1 MFQSLQS
8 SRQKW
13 SQLVILQE
21 KRSEHHKAMESSVQC
36 AQHVPLQSECYCTI
50 VTGIANIIE
59 NSIWK
64 TAQAVVA
71 EINFTD
77 FRKAL
82 KRPVFNH
89 LQTNVLQIEVTE
101 ATEIPKKTFWKCSQF
116 VALQVKFFQTA
127 QIPQKTFWK
136 CSQFVALQVKFF
148 QTAEIPKKTF
158 WKCPQFVAL
167 QVKSVQIFQAIKYS
181 SRKLSLSQIHVFQR
195 QGAATPATSTAYIR
209 CSDAINR

>member
-21 KRSEHHKAMESSVQC
+21 KPSKHRKAIESSVQS
-36 AQHVPLQSECYCTI
+36 AHVPLQPECYI
-50 VTGIANIIE
+50 VKGIIANIFE

-71 EINFTD
+71 EINFME

-82 KRPVFNH
+82 KWPLFNR

-101 ATEIPKKTFWKCSQF
+101 ATEISKKTFWKPSQF
-116 VALQVKFFQTA
+116 VALQVKF
-127 QIPQKTFWK
+127 
-136 CSQFVALQVKFF
+136 V
-148 QTAEIPKKTF
+148 QTAESLKDSRWKGFQLIPCHVEGPEAFQTLKNVFIESHQT
-158 WKCPQFVAL
+158 
-167 QVKSVQIFQAIKYS
+167 SV
-181 SRKLSLSQIHVFQR
+181 
-195 QGAATPATSTAYIR
+195 G
-209 CSDAINR
+209 

>member
-1 MFQSLQS
+1 MFQSLQC

-21 KRSEHHKAMESSVQC
+21 KPSKHHKAIESSVQS
-36 AQHVPLQSECYCTI
+36 AQHVPLQPECYSI
-50 VTGIANIIE
+50 AAVTSIIANIFE

-71 EINFTD
+71 EINSIE
-77 FRKAL
+77 FRKGL
-82 KRPVFNH
+82 KRPLFNR
-89 LQTNVLQIEVTE
+89 LQAI
-101 ATEIPKKTFWKCSQF
+101 
-116 VALQVKFFQTA
+116 VAQVEFCQTT
-127 QIPQKTFWK
+127 QIPN
-136 CSQFVALQVKFF
+136 
-148 QTAEIPKKTF
+148 KTF